1 MIHVEAVQNRSQSW
15 VPHTSHHQ
23 VQLSSSAEAAIPSG
37 KGSAS
42 LGAIKD
48 IDLVPLFLLDLGG
61 G

>member
-1 MIHVEAVQNRSQSW
+1 MLR
-15 VPHTSHHQ
+15 
-23 VQLSSSAEAAIPSG
+23 LSSDGWNESFRLPRHTHCAHAEAG
-37 KGSAS
+37 MLFVKGIAS

>member
-1 MIHVEAVQNRSQSW
+1 MRTPKRAW
-15 VPHTSHHQ
+15 F
-23 VQLSSSAEAAIPSG
+23 SSNG
-37 KGSAS
+37 TAS

>member
-1 MIHVEAVQNRSQSW
+1 MVFDREATYGTHVDARMVL
-15 VPHTSHHQ
+15 V
-23 VQLSSSAEAAIPSG
+23 